1 MNRFKIRYVKNCNIL
16 WPDQEIV
23 TTYVFARTEAEAVQ
37 YVSFLP
43 SFVEIRSVEFDF
55 SSRN

>member
-1 MNRFKIRYVKNCNIL
+1 MHRFKIRYIKNCNIL

-23 TTYVFARTEAEAVQ
+23 TTYVLAKNTAEAVQ

-43 SFVEIRSVEFDF
+43 SFVEVRSVELAY
-55 SSRN
+55 S